1 MSFTLVLIP
10 VSLLGLFVGA
20 LTIAYGVVSLG
31 YPVRRRLDTP
41 RTGLSTAVGVM
52 AVVALLQILGMV
64 PFVGDI
70 IAVAVLVTGLGAIV
84 LTYFGLQRFEPAF
97 PEYE

>member
-1 MSFTLVLIP
+1 

-31 YPVRRRLDTP
+31 YVVGRRLDTS
-41 RTGLSTAVGVM
+41 RTGLATGVGVV
-52 AVVALLQILGMV
+52 AVVALLQALGVV
-64 PFVGDI
+64 PVVGDLV
-70 IAVAVLVTGLGAIV
+70 AAAVLVTGLGAVV

-97 PEYE
+97 PVHE